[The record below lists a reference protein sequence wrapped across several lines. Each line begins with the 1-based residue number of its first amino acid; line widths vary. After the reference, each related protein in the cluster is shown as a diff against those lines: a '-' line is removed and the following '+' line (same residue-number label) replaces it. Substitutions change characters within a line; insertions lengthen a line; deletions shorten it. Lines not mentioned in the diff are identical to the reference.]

1 MSKEIAL
8 EALLIGIWATDFE
21 DEETDICL
29 RDIAQE
35 ASYEFEL
42 EVRAMAKKLI
52 QDYVNEEKLRR

>member
-8 EALLIGIWATDFE
+8 EALLLSIWATDFE

-29 RDIAQE
+29 TDIAQE

-52 QDYVNEEKLRR
+52 QDYVNEEKLR